1 MQTWARHLHNKIAA
15 DCEGLHSGSNAVTKL
30 LIMKLICIALAFS
43 VSLAAFA
50 ADDAKAIEG
59 RWLPAKAELG
69 GKPMPA
75 VVLKTIS
82 LKMADGRYE
91 VMADG
96 HPDNGTYALDTTT
109 KPKGM
114 TVVGTEGPN
123 KGKTFP
129 CIYELNGDMLRICY
143 NLSGNKQ
150 PADFKSV
157 VGTKLYLVTYK
168 RQK

>member
-1 MQTWARHLHNKIAA
+1 MQTWMGSLHNKIAPA
-15 DCEGLHSGSNAVTKL
+15 CEGLHSGSTAVTKL
-30 LIMKLICIALAFS
+30 LIMKLMICIALAFS

-59 RWLPAKAELG
+59 MWLPAKADLG

-75 VVLKTIS
+75 AVLKTIS

-96 HPDNGTYALDTTT
+96 HPDNGTYTLDTTT

-114 TVVGTEGPN
+114 TVVGTEGP
-123 KGKTFP
+123 
-129 CIYELNGDMLRICY
+129 
-143 NLSGNKQ
+143 
-150 PADFKSV
+150 
-157 VGTKLYLVTYK
+157 
-168 RQK
+168 